1 VVISEGCKTGSVA
14 SEIAMCVIEHG
25 FDYLDAPIVRVC
37 ATDTPI
43 PMSPTLEDEA
53 VPNVNKIM
61 TAIRN
66 LVQKKI

>member
-1 VVISEGCKTGSVA
+1 
-14 SEIAMCVIEHG
+14 MCVIEHG